1 MTQTTPSS
9 PSACLS
15 PKAVFLAS
23 ATVLAALALTGCS
36 ALGIES
42 TYDKSSSHDFATGAE
57 GKEKK
62 VVPSWVPDEA
72 TNLKEVVRTT
82 GNERILRMEFGGALP
97 ESCASIAETGKPS
110 EAELS
115 AGLDAE
121 DPAAAQ
127 ELAERVESQYQTP
140 LLAADWWPTGQEGKT
155 THLCGKWWVSQEG
168 GHLSAYTPELKGI
181 AEKVIAEQAKAQRAK
196 GG

>member
-1 MTQTTPSS
+1 PLCCVRRGDYRLERLGGPGRPGGPQRRCGHGDRGVLRRRGCTGPARCGIRAGPEACRRTRPGAAPGLSESVPWSRRGRGSPPQVLVGCPKPAPGLRCAQALRLRRLEAMTQTTPSS

-62 VVPSWVPDEA
+62 VVPSWVPD
-72 TNLKEVVRTT
+72 
-82 GNERILRMEFGGALP
+82 
-97 ESCASIAETGKPS
+97 
-110 EAELS
+110 
-115 AGLDAE
+115 
-121 DPAAAQ
+121 
-127 ELAERVESQYQTP
+127 
-140 LLAADWWPTGQEGKT
+140 
-155 THLCGKWWVSQEG
+155 
-168 GHLSAYTPELKGI
+168 
-181 AEKVIAEQAKAQRAK
+181 
-196 GG
+196 